1 MNQLT
6 IIGCGLI
13 GGSFALGLKKH
24 GFAGEIV
31 GCDRPEVLE
40 KAREQGAI
48 DSGTEDVKEAV
59 AGADLV
65 YLATP
70 VITIMDLLP
79 QVAEAVAPGT
89 LVTDAGS
96 TKVRVCRLAGQVF
109 PKGVTFLGGHP
120 MAGKEHGGIENASA
134 NLLVDAKYVV
144 VGEGWDSSTAPLA
157 DARGSA
163 QNDNG
168 GEATIEN
175 ERVKEFLGWVGKLGA
190 EPVWMDAET
199 HDWAAA
205 FVSHLPQ
212 LLSTALAS
220 TVGDETDDDGLPVSL
235 AAAGFRDMV
244 RLGASPYDV
253 WRDVLLTNRE
263 NITQALERL
272 ERRLKRMR
280 EQLQSK
286 ELAEEFEKAQA
297 TVALLK
303 TEKKNDE

>member
-1 MNQLT
+1 MNKFT

-13 GGSFALGLKKH
+13 GGSFALGLKAQ
-24 GFAGEIV
+24 GFVGEIV
-31 GCDRPEVLE
+31 GCDRPAVLE
-40 KAREQGAI
+40 KARLRGAI
-48 DSGTEDVKEAV
+48 DSGVEDVKEAV

-79 QVAEAVAPGT
+79 EVAEAVAPGT

-96 TKVRVCRLAGQVF
+96 TKVRICRLAKQVF
-109 PKGVTFLGGHP
+109 PEGVTFLGGHP
-120 MAGKEHGGIENASA
+120 MAGKEAGGIENADPE
-134 NLLVDAKYVV
+134 LFREAKYVV
-144 VGEGWDSSTAPLA
+144 VGEEKQLTTETQ
-157 DARGSA
+157 RNT
-163 QNDNG
+163 QRRNG
-168 GEATIEN
+168 DGEEVGEINAGL
-175 ERVKEFLGWVGKLGA
+175 VGEFLGWVRKLGA
-190 EPVWMDAET
+190 EPVTLDAET
-199 HDWAAA
+199 HDWAVA

-220 TVGDETDDDGLPVSL
+220 TVWDETDDDGLPLSL

-253 WRDVLLTNRE
+253 WRDIFLTNRE

-272 ERRLKRMR
+272 EQRLARMR

-297 TVALLK
+297 MVALLK
-303 TEKKNDE
+303 TERKNDE